1 MYIYIY
7 MYIYNHLYKASF
19 IEYIKFFLSH
29 SLSLSLFLSF
39 SHFLWIKPRSIGILY
54 KKLYTILCATG
65 YDSYLTIRGFLQRIY
80 VRTRIIV

>member
-1 MYIYIY
+1 

-29 SLSLSLFLSF
+29 SLSLFVSF
-39 SHFLWIKPRSIGILY
+39 SHFLWIKLRSIGILY
-54 KKLYTILCATG
+54 KKLYTIPYATG

-80 VRTRIIV
+80 VRTRVIV